1 MFDVC
6 SRALSKRAQA
16 SCDGQYQCKIPVL
29 AIEALNAEMQEQQ
42 GLDAE
47 EIAVSFFCYFLVED
61 LSSH

>member
-1 MFDVC
+1 MFDIC

-47 EIAVSFFCYFLVED
+47 EIAVSFFVIF
-61 LSSH
+61 

>member
-6 SRALSKRAQA
+6 SRALSKRAQV

-29 AIEALNAEMQEQQ
+29 AIDALNAEMQEQQ

-47 EIAVSFFCYFLVED
+47 EIAVSCLLFF
-61 LSSH
+61 S

>member
-29 AIEALNAEMQEQQ
+29 AIDALNAEMQEQQ

-47 EIAVSFFCYFLVED
+47 EIAVSFLLFF
-61 LSSH
+61 S